1 MASTSSSTE
10 FLVEEEP
17 ERQYLQRPLFAS
29 ASHSSSTSKSI
40 LSGGGGSGG
49 GGNKK
54 LNYGSLRKETE
65 HTATVFMVNYKHQLK
80 SGETMQGI
88 SLRYGVPVRLSALPF
103 LLKI

>member
-17 ERQYLQRPLFAS
+17 ERQYLQKPLFAS
-29 ASHSSSTSKSI
+29 TSSSTSKSI
-40 LSGGGGSGG
+40 LSGGGGSSG

-88 SLRYGVPVRLSALPF
+88 SLRYGVPVS
-103 LLKI
+103 LKLFE